1 MLSHSKVPIIF
12 FLSFTYDFMLRFSR
26 IRPKIEVYDP
36 VDNSSKKI
44 TSFYLP
50 RYDLVVESMYNRQN
64 N

>member
-1 MLSHSKVPIIF
+1 
-12 FLSFTYDFMLRFSR
+12 MLRFSR